1 MWWSGRGEEAA
12 ALGDWSIAVLEAF
25 PDSRELAMALSGRS
39 QLAMLDERNEEAVA
53 LGTRAERL
61 ARRAG
66 DDETVAHALTNVG
79 SVLHK
84 SGDVEH
90 GRALLE
96 EAFAL
101 AVAGGHD
108 DHGARALGNLALG
121 MLMHHRDDPRVADDI
136 DRALRFTV
144 ERGLDGYAQYLLGA
158 RAGLRLMGGA
168 WAAAEQDASAA
179 LALGDQPGV
188 SVCPALIVLGR
199 LQSRRGD
206 DEAGATIAE
215 AERLAI
221 ATGEL
226 QRLGPVACTR
236 AEHAWL
242 EGDTDGVVAAAR
254 EIHALATRRSDVWA
268 RDELAWWLWRVGAA
282 TTPGPPGPSGQPTPY
297 VRAVAGDWQGAAA
310 AWAALGFPYERA
322 QMLVDAETDEARV
335 EGLRIFDELG
345 AARAA
350 AQLRRRL
357 RADGMRRIPRGPRA
371 ASRAAPAGLTPR
383 QVEVLDL
390 LTAGATNAEIAETLV
405 IAPKT
410 VDHHVSAVLQK
421 LGVAS
426 RREAAAAAA
435 RLAAAP

>member
-1 MWWSGRGEEAA
+1 
-12 ALGDWSIAVLEAF
+12 VLEAF

-84 SGDVEH
+84 AGDLEN

-108 DHGARALGNLALG
+108 DHAARALGNLALG
-121 MLMHHRDDPRVADDI
+121 MLMHHRDDPRVAEDI
-136 DRALRFTV
+136 DRGLRFTV

-158 RAGLRLMGGA
+158 RAGLRLLRGA
-168 WAAAEQDASAA
+168 WGAAEQDAQAA
-179 LALGDQPGV
+179 LALGAQPGV
-188 SVCPALIVLGR
+188 SVCPALIVFGR
-199 LQSRRGD
+199 LQTRRGA
-206 DEAGATIAE
+206 EQAAATIEEARRVAE
-215 AERLAI
+215 

-226 QRLGPVACTR
+226 QRLGPVAATR

-242 EGDTDGVVAAAR
+242 DGDVAGVIAAAE
-254 EIHALATRRSDVWA
+254 EIHALATRRDDVWA
-268 RDELAWWLWRVGAA
+268 RDELAWWLWRVGVP
-282 TTPGPPGPSGQPTPY
+282 TPSAPPGRSDGPTPY
-297 VRAVAGDWQGAAA
+297 ARAVAGDWRGAAA

-322 QMLVDAETDEARV
+322 QVLADADDDDARV
-335 EGLRIFDELG
+335 EALRIFDDYG
-345 AARAA
+345 ALRAA

-357 RADGMRRIPRGPRA
+357 RAEGMRRIPRGPRA

-390 LTAGATNAEIAETLV
+390 LAAGATNAEIAETLV

-435 RLAAAP
+435 RLAAAS